1 MADVQENLI
10 SRRSIYRFEQK
21 PVPRE
26 CLEQAFDA
34 ARHAPCHKQTHPWRF
49 YVLGKESR
57 AHLIDTV
64 EKLSREKS
72 DRLGE
77 ADVEA
82 MVAKARTKMLDP
94 PVLIAVTSDRSSDDL
109 FREEE
114 DYAATVCALHNLV
127 LSLWDQG
134 IGCQWSTGS
143 ITREPITYE
152 MLGVAAAEQRIIG
165 FLKVGYPATIPERQ
179 KKPIEE
185 VRFYLA

>member
-1 MADVQENLI
+1 MASVQENLI
-10 SRRSIYRFEQK
+10 SRRSIYRFQDK

-49 YVLGKESR
+49 YVLGKASR
-57 AHLIDTV
+57 AKLVDAV
-64 EKLSREKS
+64 EALSRVKS
-72 DRLGE
+72 ERLGE
-77 ADVEA
+77 ADVDK
-82 MVAKARTKMLDP
+82 MVEKARSKILEP
-94 PVLIAVTSDRSSDDL
+94 PVLIAVTTERSADDA

-143 ITREPITYE
+143 ITRAPIVYD
-152 MLGVAAAEQRIIG
+152 MLGVSETEQRAIG
-165 FLKVGYPATIPERQ
+165 FLKIGYPTAIPKRE
-179 KKPIEE
+179 KKGMDL
-185 VRFYLA
+185 VRFYLD